1 MTNMDYIVMLR
12 ESLEKKVDVL
22 RVLQIRNKEQAA
34 ILQNPNATPDELE
47 DNINKKSE
55 LIDRIVML
63 DDGFQQLFDKVKVII
78 EEDRDTY
85 ADEIKLMQ
93 DLIRRITE
101 LAADVETSEYKN
113 REYAKAKFAGIKK
126 DAREIKKNSDVVSSY
141 YKSMMSPAT
150 TADPAFVDKKK

>member
-1 MTNMDYIVMLR
+1 MGLMTNMDYIVMLR

-22 RVLQIRNKEQAA
+22 RVLQIRNKEQTV

-113 REYAKAKFAGIKK
+113 REYA
-126 DAREIKKNSDVVSSY
+126 
-141 YKSMMSPAT
+141 
-150 TADPAFVDKKK
+150 